1 MPKPW
6 QPLNGLI
13 AAERALV
20 SDRIDVH
27 SPEWGIRAHK
37 EFLSRNPIDYF
48 ACREPPS
55 GTKSIKPHFLQK
67 LYGTA
72 LRGRTMHPSDEFQKR
87 AADCMQMARQSRD
100 PESKAMW
107 NRMAARWRRCAE
119 TYEVQSLAARDQ
131 SPKHHRQSPPGWA
144 RH

>member
-6 QPLNGLI
+6 QPLNVLI
-13 AAERALV
+13 AAEQARV
-20 SDRIDVH
+20 SVTRLM
-27 SPEWGIRAHK
+27 SNPPERGIRAHI

-48 ACREPPS
+48 ARRGRLS
-55 GTKSIKPHFLQK
+55 GTKCIKPHFLQK
-67 LYGTA
+67 LA

-87 AADCMQMARQSRD
+87 AADCMQMARLSRD

-119 TYEVQSLAARDQ
+119 TYEIQSLAARDQ

-144 RH
+144 RY

>member
-1 MPKPW
+1 VTRLMSNP
-6 QPLNGLI
+6 
-13 AAERALV
+13 
-20 SDRIDVH
+20 
-27 SPEWGIRAHK
+27 PEWGIRAHK
-37 EFLSRNPIDYF
+37 EFLRGTQFDYF
-48 ACREPPS
+48 ARRGPLS

-67 LYGTA
+67 LYGTLCEEA
-72 LRGRTMHPSDEFQKR
+72 RCSDEFQKR
-87 AADCMQMARQSRD
+87 AADCMQMAGLSRD

-119 TYEVQSLAARDQ
+119 TYEVQILAARDQ